1 MTDDEYLMVDYDDQL
16 DNVVDNV
23 NLFLEEYGL
32 RFELDDIKNEESY
45 ENGDGRMWWTL
56 KELINEG
63 N

>member
-1 MTDDEYLMVDYDDQL
+1 MGQR
-16 DNVVDNV
+16 
-23 NLFLEEYGL
+23 L
-32 RFELDDIKNEESY
+32 RACAAPGEAVSPLIAEILNFALGISESINSGTTY